1 MARNVM
7 DTMNVI
13 ETIQQIIEISMNLP
27 QENRPKFLK
36 TKFEEAIEG
45 LNEFIKYLDSE
56 NIEMRLTLFSKGSE
70 SEFPYKVEQIN
81 GRLMVNL

>member
-1 MARNVM
+1 M
-7 DTMNVI
+7 DTINSI
-13 ETIQQIIEISMNLP
+13 KDIIEITSNLP
-27 QENRPKFLK
+27 QEQRAKFLK
-36 TKFEEAIEG
+36 TKFDETIED
-45 LNEFIKYLDSE
+45 LNTLIKYLESE

>member
-1 MARNVM
+1 M
-7 DTMNVI
+7 DTINSI
-13 ETIQQIIEISMNLP
+13 RDIIEVSSNLP
-27 QENRPKFLK
+27 QESRPKFLK
-36 TKFEEAIEG
+36 TKFEETIG
-45 LNEFIKYLDSE
+45 DLNQFIKYLDSE

>member
-1 MARNVM
+1 M
-7 DTMNVI
+7 DTINSI
-13 ETIQQIIEISMNLP
+13 KDIIEVSSNLP

-36 TKFEEAIEG
+36 TKFEETIED
-45 LNEFIKYLDSE
+45 LNQFIKYLDSE